1 MAQKEASMSFDSP
14 PYIAR
19 LEDED
24 NDPSGPRDALDL
36 FTAAAAEVGIIRPG
50 DKLDQMMVE
59 FALRIVGMAGA
70 IGDNYLQPESAIGDT
85 VGDRIRGELGM
96 SERA

>member
-1 MAQKEASMSFDSP
+1 MSFDSP
-14 PYIAR
+14 PYIVR

-24 NDPSGPRDALDL
+24 EGGPRDALDL
-36 FTAAAAEVGIIRPG
+36 FTAAAAEAGVIRPG
-50 DKLDQMMVE
+50 DKLDEMMVE

-70 IGDNYLQPESAIGDT
+70 IGDNYLQPESATGET

-96 SERA
+96 S